1 MSRRNKSKRR
11 PLGIS
16 PTDVIYTGTHA
27 AGTSRIHKISF
38 GADQFDECWCESN
51 KDAIEKSYLK
61 NQINW
66 FNIFGLSDTNLIKNV
81 GSVFGLN
88 NFLLA
93 DLVDTKIRSKAEEI
107 DGILSVSIKSPVWD
121 ESNFLYESEL
131 MTFVLGKDFL
141 ICFQEKEGDHFDP
154 IRERIRLSKGTVRQ
168 REPGYLLF
176 LLMDVVIDHYM
187 QILDQSQDVLDRL
200 ETVIYSRPKEADYL
214 KSQHIRSELM
224 DMRKSILPVREA
236 ISQLKSIGKEHFS
249 EMTMKLFVHLE
260 SNCNDCLETLEIQR
274 EMINTLTDIYF
285 SRLNGKMNEII
296 KWLTIMSTIFIPLSF
311 IVGLYGMNFKYMPEL
326 EWYYGYPSVLAL
338 MFVVVISLLFYFR
351 KRRWI

>member
-16 PTDVIYTGTHA
+16 PTDLIYTGSHSSA
-27 AGTSRIHKISF
+27 ASKIHKISF
-38 GADQFDECWCESN
+38 SAENFDECWCSDSPQEL
-51 KDAIEKSYLK
+51 KKSYHN
-61 NQINW
+61 NQVNW
-66 FNIFGLSDTNLIKNV
+66 YNIYGLSDTELIKNV
-81 GSVFGLN
+81 GVVFGLN

-93 DLVDTKIRSKAEEI
+93 DLVDIKIRSKAEEI

-121 ESNFLYESEL
+121 ETNFLYESEL
-131 MTFVLGKDFL
+131 MTFVLGQDFL
-141 ICFQEKEGDHFDP
+141 ICFQEREGDHFDP

-176 LLMDVVIDHYM
+176 LLIDVVIDRYM
-187 QILDQSQDVLDRL
+187 QILDTSQDILDHL
-200 ETVIYSRPKEADYL
+200 EMVIYSRPKEQDYL

-249 EMTMKLFVHLE
+249 EMTLKLFVHLE

-326 EWYYGYPSVLAL
+326 EWHYGYPSVIIL
-338 MFVVVISLLFYFR
+338 MLVVVISLLFYFR